1 MTSNTNKNIPLNNK
15 YTRTYYQKDSLVS
28 NVRRALQR
36 RIPSELFEA
45 SIQKHLKEDEKE
57 FLLNYYIK
65 RSDIDGDYYNLKS
78 IPSKIS
84 LKTANQLLQEVTISE
99 EDKNYLLKFYHFN
112 EAEKKYILQEPLS
125 EKDEIKMLKMFKR
138 KSLHIGNSEKAM
150 ISKIMEQIEEIP
162 KKDIFFANLYT
173 PPDHEFFSP
182 PNLKHIS
189 GMQIIESA
197 RQFGIACHH
206 IFGKV
211 PLDGVTFLLQNLN
224 SEFYQYAKLNMPIKL
239 RNVLKSVKFAK
250 DGSWNQ
256 SKLEI
261 TIYQENT
268 EISMITMEATILPL
282 KVYKRLKEGQEEVY
296 EIEPRYKLI
305 EKFKKNI
312 SLRHANLKYIC
323 TIENFSLNGFMVAS
337 VGSPPVDF
345 EASESIEFF
354 MHFDIAGFIHG
365 KCKLL
370 WIRENDQN
378 DDIFFSGYEITEI
391 SNLDMENLKESIA
404 RYGRLIEDREIL

>member
-1 MTSNTNKNIPLNNK
+1 MTSNTNKNIPLSNK

-45 SIQKHLKEDEKE
+45 SLQKYLKEEEKE
-57 FLLNYYIK
+57 LLLNNYVK

-84 LKTANQLLQEVTISE
+84 LETANQLLQEVSISE

-112 EAEKKYILQEPLS
+112 ETEKKYILQEPLS

-173 PPDHEFFSP
+173 APDHEFFSP

-256 SKLEI
+256 TKLEI
-261 TIYQENT
+261 TVYQENA
-268 EISMITMEATILPL
+268 EISKVTMEATILPL

-305 EKFKKNI
+305 EKFKHNI